1 MLIKL
6 VPVIS
11 TAYRVAV
18 RSTAQL
24 SPVIRHVL
32 LSEEIRSGQ
41 VLDLS
46 GDASLGYIG
55 KSSLL
60 GSGYKGGRR
69 RRDWWGHTV

>member
-11 TAYRVAV
+11 NAYRVAV

-24 SPVIRHVL
+24 SPVIRHML

-41 VLDLS
+41 VLDLAV
-46 GDASLGYIG
+46 GMPPMD
-55 KSSLL
+55 
-60 GSGYKGGRR
+60 
-69 RRDWWGHTV
+69 T